1 MRKVTRGVSPAGVV
15 KLQAFFADKNPS
27 CKDMDAFSAILKE
40 ENPWHSRRVWWSL
53 ASVLLPRMVW
63 DERRSGM
70 G

>member
-1 MRKVTRGVSPAGVV
+1 MV

-27 CKDMDAFSAILKE
+27 CKDMDAFSVILKE
-40 ENPWHSRRVWWSL
+40 ENPWHGRRVWRSL
-53 ASVLLPRMVW
+53 ASGLLPRTAW